1 MSVKIE
7 QIKASETIPIRHQV
21 MWPDQPV
28 DFVKLPEDA
37 LGEHYG
43 LFLEEELVS
52 IISLFVRADEAQ
64 FRKFATLTKL
74 QGKGYGTMLLKKIID
89 IVKAKQLKK
98 LWCNAR
104 VDKLTY
110 YKKFGFT
117 QTTKKYTKAG
127 IEFVVIEKVL

>member
-98 LWCNAR
+98 IWCNAR